1 MDRISVAE
9 AGRHFEELV
18 ERVSRQ
24 GVTVELE
31 RDDRIVAR
39 LSPVGRRLQAK
50 DLQRFFTSLP
60 PLGDDADAFAR
71 DLETIRH
78 AIPQESDPWA

>member
-78 AIPQESDPWA
+78 VIPQESDPWA